1 MSIGR
6 SIKER
11 FEQGKP
17 LFSVEFFPP
26 KDDAGGE
33 RMLETAAQIQP
44 HQPDFVSITYGAGGG
59 TRATTMR
66 YARLLKEEHG
76 FEVMPHLTCV
86 GHTREELLE
95 ILEEFSEA
103 GFRNVMALRGD
114 PPKGETTF
122 KPVPGG
128 LSYGSDLVALIRE
141 NFPDFGIGVGGY
153 PEKHPEA
160 SDFDSDLDHLKI
172 KVDAGADFIT
182 TSYFSTILSTSTLLA
197 DAETVAS
204 TFLFYRA
211 CSRCYPSDRSAA
223 FAPCARLDY
232 PLLWNRGWKPP
243 LKTSSPLSVPTG
255 PSHKPKHSWPE
266 ELLAIISTPSINR
279 TAPCESLKDCGQTGK
294 FKSPPPPRWWLL
306 L

>member
-1 MSIGR
+1 
-6 SIKER
+6 
-11 FEQGKP
+11 
-17 LFSVEFFPP
+17 
-26 KDDAGGE
+26 
-33 RMLETAAQIQP
+33 MLETAAQIQP
-44 HQPDFVSITYGAGGG
+44 HKPDFVSITYGAGGG

-86 GHTREELLE
+86 GHTRGELLD
-95 ILEEFSEA
+95 ILEEFAEA

-160 SDFDSDLDHLKI
+160 SDADSDLDHLKI

-182 TSYFSTILSTSTLLA
+182 TQLFFDNAVYFDFVNRCRERGIEIPVLPGLLPVLSIGQVRRFCTMCEAGLPIALEQGLETAPKDEQPMVGADWALEQTKSLLAGGAPGYHLYALNKSASTLQIL
-197 DAETVAS
+197 EGLQPNGS
-204 TFLFYRA
+204 
-211 CSRCYPSDRSAA
+211 
-223 FAPCARLDY
+223 
-232 PLLWNRGWKPP
+232 G
-243 LKTSSPLSVPTG
+243 
-255 PSHKPKHSWPE
+255 
-266 ELLAIISTPSINR
+266 
-279 TAPCESLKDCGQTGK
+279 
-294 FKSPPPPRWWLL
+294 
-306 L
+306 